1 MRVKAE
7 IKVENWADHNIR
19 FVWKDGEWWGVLKDI
34 CDALGLQTFHV
45 KERLENEYGRIK
57 GIVSNNT
64 LSEKLGR
71 SGKIGENKNNE
82 KCIKGVV
89 SNDLL
94 AKITGNNRKTP
105 LYKYDKKCISPLVSN
120 EVSEKIPE
128 NTAKNDTNK
137 NEQKCI
143 SRVVSNDLCVNR
155 EPELSSIM
163 IPTPSGERE
172 HIIAN
177 ELAIY
182 DAIFMSRKKE
192 AKVFRRWVYNM
203 LRTLRQKSGFE
214 GFEVFRMMD
223 KEQQKE
229 AMRKMRDEIQSTRE
243 LTRQDY
249 IKANTIADKAVSNRA
264 GLPTMMH
271 KGDMS
276 PDMLKDRQ
284 PILDDVVEI
293 MSFKERFGLDIS
305 VSDTVYRKWGGE
317 EDRGE

>member
-1 MRVKAE
+1 MRAKAE

-34 CDALGLQTFHV
+34 CDALGLQPKHV
-45 KERLENEYGRIK
+45 KERLEAEY
-57 GIVSNNT
+57 
-64 LSEKLGR
+64 
-71 SGKIGENKNNE
+71 

-94 AKITGNNRKTP
+94 SKTQDNKAKNTPNKNNRKRI
-105 LYKYDKKCISPLVSN
+105 KG
-120 EVSEKIPE
+120 
-128 NTAKNDTNK
+128 
-137 NEQKCI
+137 
-143 SRVVSNDLCVNR
+143 VVSNDLSGDKT
-155 EPELSSIM
+155 PELSTAL
-163 IPTPSGERE
+163 IPTSGGQQELL
-172 HIIAN
+172 IAN

-229 AMRKMRDEIQSTRE
+229 AMRKMRDEIRGTRE

-305 VSDTVYRKWGGE
+305 VSDTVYKKWGSE

>member
-1 MRVKAE
+1 MRAKAE

-34 CDALGLQTFHV
+34 CDALGLQAYNVAH
-45 KERLENEYGRIK
+45 RLSDEYGCIK
-57 GIVSNNT
+57 GIASNNT
-64 LSEKLGR
+64 LSENHGG
-71 SGKIGENKNNE
+71 SGKTGENKNNE

-89 SNDLL
+89 SNDTLSETQDNK
-94 AKITGNNRKTP
+94 AKNTTN
-105 LYKYDKKCISPLVSN
+105 KKCI
-120 EVSEKIPE
+120 
-128 NTAKNDTNK
+128 T
-137 NEQKCI
+137 
-143 SRVVSNDLCVNR
+143 RVVSNDLS
-155 EPELSSIM
+155 EDKAPELSTAL
-163 IPTPSGERE
+163 IPTSGGQQELL
-172 HIIAN
+172 IAN

-276 PDMLKDRQ
+276 SDMLKDRQ

>member
-1 MRVKAE
+1 MRAKAE

-19 FVWKDGEWWGVLKDI
+19 FVWKGGEWWGVLKDI
-34 CDALGLQTFHV
+34 CDALGLQPKHV
-45 KERLENEYGRIK
+45 KERLEAEY
-57 GIVSNNT
+57 
-64 LSEKLGR
+64 
-71 SGKIGENKNNE
+71 

-94 AKITGNNRKTP
+94 SKTQDN
-105 LYKYDKKCISPLVSN
+105 K
-120 EVSEKIPE
+120 EK
-128 NTAKNDTNK
+128 NTTNK
-137 NEQKCI
+137 NNEKCIKGIASNDTLAKSAGNSRKTSLHKYDEKCI
-143 SRVVSNDLCVNR
+143 SRVVSNDLSGKNPENTIKNGENKNEGKCISSIASN
-155 EPELSSIM
+155 EWSEDKIPELSSVM
-163 IPTPSGERE
+163 LPTPSGERE

-182 DAIFMSRKKE
+182 DTIFMSRKKE

-229 AMRKMRDEIQSTRE
+229 AMRKMRDEIRGTRE

-305 VSDTVYRKWGGE
+305 VSDTVYKKWGSE

>member
-1 MRVKAE
+1 MRAKAE

-34 CDALGLQTFHV
+34 CDALGLQAYNVAH
-45 KERLENEYGRIK
+45 RLSDEYGCIK

-64 LSEKLGR
+64 LSEKLGEPV
-71 SGKIGENKNNE
+71 KNDENKNNK
-82 KCIKGVV
+82 KCIKGIV
-89 SNDLL
+89 SNDTL
-94 AKITGNNRKTP
+94 AKSTDNDRKTP
-105 LYKYDKKCISPLVSN
+105 LYKYDRKCISSLVSN
-120 EVSEKIPE
+120 EASEDK
-128 NTAKNDTNK
+128 T
-137 NEQKCI
+137 
-143 SRVVSNDLCVNR
+143 
-155 EPELSSIM
+155 PELSTAL
-163 IPTPSGERE
+163 IPTSGGQQELL
-172 HIIAN
+172 IAN
-177 ELAIY
+177 ELAVY
-182 DAIFMSRKKE
+182 DTIFMSRKKE

-305 VSDTVYRKWGGE
+305 VSDTVYRKWGSE
-317 EDRGE
+317 EDRRE